1 MNNYND
7 IINIKHFEPRHKR
20 MSIYERS
27 AQFAPFAAL
36 TGYSDQIK
44 ETSRITEKKIY
55 IGEDYKKIINEK
67 LEILQRHIS
76 ENPEVRVIYFVH
88 DNSKKGGKYNEYIG
102 NLDKISINEQNLI
115 FTDKNVIN
123 INNIKDIDSNII
135 VDY

>member
-7 IINIKHFEPRHKR
+7 IINIKRFEPRHKR

-67 LEILQRHIS
+67 LEILQRHIF

-88 DNSKKGGKYNEYIG
+88 DNSKKGGKYDEYIG
-102 NLDKISINEQNLI
+102 NLDKININEQTLI